1 MKKLLYILGI
11 VFVIVIAAIG
21 SFIGYAAYNG
31 SKLDASSANYIK
43 ENIPP
48 IISSWN
54 PQELIKRS
62 SPELQKVAT
71 ENQIDTLFGKL
82 SKLGSLKSFG
92 EPKGEA
98 KMSITTQN
106 GNQTKASYKIHCLF
120 KNGEA
125 NIAINL
131 IQHEGQWQILGF
143 NVNEAL

>member
-31 SKLDASSANYIK
+31 NKLDASSANYIK

-48 IISSWN
+48 IISNWN

-62 SPELQKVAT
+62 SPEFQKVAT

-82 SKLGSLKSFG
+82 SKLGGLKTFG

-98 KMSITTQN
+98 SMSYTTQN
-106 GNQTKASYKIHCLF
+106 GNQTTATYHIQSVF

-125 NIAINL
+125 NLEIKL
-131 IQHEGQWQILGF
+131 IQHDGQWQILGF
-143 NVNEAL
+143 HVSEAL